1 MKAPKARGFLYRP
14 RNEVEGSSLVDH
26 PPEGRS
32 KHNLMERGNPMAN
45 PLAPASQRPLAF
57 GRHMASE
64 ALFGLLGHTESCLAL
79 VRAGSIASCDCR
91 TAHMEDPA
99 IAVEVTRHYA
109 RTAIATGT
117 PMPTVIL
124 ELLTCHVMD
133 ANPACVE
140 LAEWLE
146 ATGLL
151 DLPPQANNHQGAD
164 HS

>member
-1 MKAPKARGFLYRP
+1 MKAREARGFLHRP

-26 PPEGRS
+26 QPGGRS
-32 KHNLMERGNPMAN
+32 KQHLMERGIPMAN
-45 PLAPASQRPLAF
+45 PSAPALPRPLAF

-64 ALFGLLGHTESCLAL
+64 TLLGLLGHTESCLAL
-79 VRAGSIASCDCR
+79 IRAGPIASCDYR

-99 IAVEVTRHYA
+99 IAVEVTSHYA
-109 RTAIATGT
+109 RIAIATGW
-117 PMPTVIL
+117 PIPTVIL

-133 ANPACVE
+133 ANPACTE

-151 DLPPQANNHQGAD
+151 DLPPQANSH
-164 HS
+164 

>member
-1 MKAPKARGFLYRP
+1 MKAREARGFLHRP

-26 PPEGRS
+26 PPGGRS
-32 KHNLMERGNPMAN
+32 KHNLMERGIPVAN
-45 PLAPASQRPLAF
+45 PSAPASQRPLAF
-57 GRHMASE
+57 GRYMASE
-64 ALFGLLGHTESCLAL
+64 ALLGLLGHTESCLAL
-79 VRAGSIASCDCR
+79 IRAGPIASCDCR

-99 IAVEVTRHYA
+99 IAVEVTRHYV

-117 PMPTVIL
+117 PIPTVIL